1 MSFILQKFKKSKT
14 ITLGRGQ
21 DCDVVFKSNSVD
33 NLHCTIEELYE
44 DKYLIKD
51 NQSEHGVFINSKK
64 IVNTEVISKTDVIY
78 IGRYRFSIE
87 AGPENISNEIA
98 IRADNI
104 IVSSNKGFFKQKKET
119 YLNSTTLEIPKQSL
133 VAILGPSGC
142 GKSTL
147 LKALCGDSL
156 ANKGHVY
163 IFGLELEE
171 NIEYLKTQIGY
182 VPQDDI
188 VHGDLT
194 VIESLYFAAR
204 LRLPNLTRLDIDKKI
219 NDVLELLNILEIKFK
234 KVNKLSGGQRKRVC
248 IGVELLSEPQILFLD
263 EPTSPLDP
271 QTVSDFLEALKNL
284 TLKGTTV
291 VMVTHKPEELKNMD
305 KAIFM
310 AEGGQVVYYDNSD
323 SFLDYFNVTEPVQVY
338 PNLIGDS
345 SILWKKKYKTP
356 SCRSEI
362 IDSSKVKLDIAKTDY
377 FSQYFWLVKRYL
389 KIKTGDKKNFAWLI
403 GQAIIIAC
411 LICILYDSFS
421 ISVCFFIVI
430 SSLWFGTNNAVREI
444 ISEEKIFKRERMFN
458 QKIFPYL
465 LSKLTVLTLIS
476 IIQSFLFTSIL
487 YYRFNLNDS
496 LIPMNEPKLIFL
508 WIILLSIIA
517 SLLGLVLSAFVKST
531 EKAMTI
537 LPLTLLPQILFAG
550 IIVPI
555 KSIWIEL
562 LSYLSFSRWGTE
574 GAALIQKNVT
584 VPQYQIKPGSLHI
597 DPLTN
602 KNTKPEIV
610 KMEKDAIMD
619 ASNKISE
626 NFHDSYKTIFSELN
640 SNIILDI
647 VALIFIAS
655 MLFSILYFA
664 LKQKDPM
671 KLY

>member
-1 MSFILQKFKKSKT
+1 MSLIIQKLKLKSL
-14 ITLGRGQ
+14 ITLGRSV
-21 DCDVVFKSNSVD
+21 DCDIVFKSQSVSQF
-33 NLHCTIEELYE
+33 HATIEKIESN
-44 DKYLIKD
+44 KYIIKD
-51 NQSEHGVFINSKK
+51 TNSENGVFVNGKK
-64 IVNTEVISKTDVIY
+64 IHGPEIISKTDAVY

-87 AGPENISNEIA
+87 AGPENLSNETA
-98 IRADNI
+98 IRVDNI

-119 YLNSTTLEIPKQSL
+119 YLHSTTLEIQKQSL

-147 LKALCGDSL
+147 LKALCGDSK
-156 ANKGHVY
+156 ADKGNVY

-194 VIESLYFAAR
+194 VIESLYYAAR
-204 LRLPNLTRLDIDKKI
+204 LRLPNLTRLEIDKKI
-219 NDVLELLNILEIKFK
+219 NDVLTLLNIIEIKFK

-271 QTVSDFLEALKNL
+271 QTISDFLEALKNL
-284 TLKGTTV
+284 TLKGTTI
-291 VMVTHKPEELKNMD
+291 VMVTHKPEELQNMD

-323 SFLDYFNVTEPVQVY
+323 SFLDYFGVIEPVQVY

-345 SILWKKKYKTP
+345 SILWKKKYKTL
-356 SCRSEI
+356 SNHSEI
-362 IDSSKVKLDIAKTDY
+362 IDTSRIKLDIVKTDCL
-377 FSQYFWLVKRYL
+377 SQYFWLVKRYF
-389 KIKTGDKKNFAWLI
+389 KIKTSDKKNFIWLI
-403 GQAIIIAC
+403 GQAIIIPC
-411 LICILYDSFS
+411 LISILYDSFS

-430 SSLWFGTNNAVREI
+430 SSLWFGTNNSVREI

-458 QKIFPYL
+458 QKIYPYL
-465 LSKLTVLTLIS
+465 LSKLTVLTFIS
-476 IIQSFLFTSIL
+476 IIQSFLFTLIL
-487 YYRFNLNDS
+487 YYRFNLKDS
-496 LIPMNEPKLIFL
+496 LIPMNEPKLFFL

-574 GAALIQKNVT
+574 GAALIQKNVA
-584 VPQYQIKPGSLHI
+584 VPQYQIKPGSLYI

-610 KMEKDAIMD
+610 KMNKDAIMD

-626 NFHDSYKTIFSELN
+626 NFHDSYKMIFSESN
-640 SNIILDI
+640 SRIILDI
-647 VALIFIAS
+647 VALIFIGAI
-655 MLFSILYFA
+655 LFSILYFA
-664 LKQKDPM
+664 IKQKDTM

>member
-1 MSFILQKFKKSKT
+1 MSLIIQKLKLKSL
-14 ITLGRGQ
+14 ITLGRSV
-21 DCDVVFKSNSVD
+21 DCDIVFKSQSVSQF
-33 NLHCTIEELYE
+33 HATIEKIESN
-44 DKYLIKD
+44 KYIIKD
-51 NQSEHGVFINSKK
+51 TNSENGVFVNGKK
-64 IVNTEVISKTDVIY
+64 IHGPEFISKTDAVY

-87 AGPENISNEIA
+87 AGPENLSNETA
-98 IRADNI
+98 IRVDNI

-119 YLNSTTLEIPKQSL
+119 YLHSTTLEIQKQSL

-147 LKALCGDSL
+147 LKALCGDSK
-156 ANKGHVY
+156 ADKGNVY

-194 VIESLYFAAR
+194 VIESLYYAAR
-204 LRLPNLTRLDIDKKI
+204 LRLPNLTRLEIDKKI
-219 NDVLELLNILEIKFK
+219 NDVLTLLNIIEIKFK

-271 QTVSDFLEALKNL
+271 QTISDFLEALKNL
-284 TLKGTTV
+284 TLKGTTI
-291 VMVTHKPEELKNMD
+291 VMVTHKPEELQNMD

-323 SFLDYFNVTEPVQVY
+323 SFLDYFGVIEPVQVY

-345 SILWKKKYKTP
+345 SIIWKKKYKTL
-356 SCRSEI
+356 SNHSEI
-362 IDSSKVKLDIAKTDY
+362 IDTSRIKLDIVKTDNL
-377 FSQYFWLVKRYL
+377 SQYFWLVKRYF
-389 KIKTGDKKNFAWLI
+389 KIKTSDKKNFIWLI
-403 GQAIIIAC
+403 GQAIIIPC
-411 LICILYDSFS
+411 LISILYDSFS

-430 SSLWFGTNNAVREI
+430 SSLWFGTNNSVREI

-458 QKIFPYL
+458 QKIYPYL
-465 LSKLTVLTLIS
+465 LSKLTVLTFIS
-476 IIQSFLFTSIL
+476 IIQSFLFTLIL
-487 YYRFNLNDS
+487 YYRFNLKDS
-496 LIPMNEPKLIFL
+496 LIPMNEPKLFFL

-574 GAALIQKNVT
+574 GAALIQKNVA
-584 VPQYQIKPGSLHI
+584 VPQYQIKPGSLYI

-610 KMEKDAIMD
+610 KMNKDAIMD

-626 NFHDSYKTIFSELN
+626 NFHDSYKMIFSESN
-640 SNIILDI
+640 SKIILDI
-647 VALIFIAS
+647 VALIFIGAI
-655 MLFSILYFA
+655 LFSILYFA
-664 LKQKDPM
+664 IKQKDTM

>member
-1 MSFILQKFKKSKT
+1 MSLIIQKLKLKSL
-14 ITLGRGQ
+14 ITLGRSV
-21 DCDVVFKSNSVD
+21 DCDIVFKSQSVSQF
-33 NLHCTIEELYE
+33 HATIEKIESN
-44 DKYLIKD
+44 KYIIKD
-51 NQSEHGVFINSKK
+51 TNSENGVFVNGKK
-64 IVNTEVISKTDVIY
+64 IHGPEIISKTDAVY

-87 AGPENISNEIA
+87 AGPENLSNETA
-98 IRADNI
+98 IRVDNI

-119 YLNSTTLEIPKQSL
+119 YLHSTTLEIQKQSL

-147 LKALCGDSL
+147 LKALCGDSK
-156 ANKGHVY
+156 ADKGNVY

-194 VIESLYFAAR
+194 VIESLYYAAR
-204 LRLPNLTRLDIDKKI
+204 LRLPNLTRLKIDKKI
-219 NDVLELLNILEIKFK
+219 NDVLTLLNIIEIKFK

-271 QTVSDFLEALKNL
+271 QTISDFLEALKNL
-284 TLKGTTV
+284 TLKGTTI
-291 VMVTHKPEELKNMD
+291 VMVTHKPEELQNMD

-323 SFLDYFNVTEPVQVY
+323 SFLDYFGVIEPVQVY

-345 SILWKKKYKTP
+345 SIIWKKKYKTL
-356 SCRSEI
+356 SNHSEI
-362 IDSSKVKLDIAKTDY
+362 IDTSRIKLDIVKTDNL
-377 FSQYFWLVKRYL
+377 SQYFWLVERYF
-389 KIKTGDKKNFAWLI
+389 KIKTSDKKNFIWLI
-403 GQAIIIAC
+403 GQAIIIPC
-411 LICILYDSFS
+411 LISILYDSFS

-430 SSLWFGTNNAVREI
+430 SSLWFGTNNSVREI

-458 QKIFPYL
+458 QKIYTYL
-465 LSKLTVLTLIS
+465 LSKLTVLTFIS
-476 IIQSFLFTSIL
+476 IIQSFLFTLIL
-487 YYRFNLNDS
+487 YYRFNLKDS
-496 LIPMNEPKLIFL
+496 LIPMNEPKLFFL

-574 GAALIQKNVT
+574 GAALIQKNVA
-584 VPQYQIKPGSLHI
+584 VPQYQIKPGSLYI

-610 KMEKDAIMD
+610 KMNKDAIMD

-626 NFHDSYKTIFSELN
+626 NFHDSYKMIFSELN
-640 SNIILDI
+640 TRIILDI
-647 VALIFIAS
+647 VALIFIGAI
-655 MLFSILYFA
+655 LFSILYFA
-664 LKQKDPM
+664 VKQKDSM

>member
-1 MSFILQKFKKSKT
+1 MSLIIQKLKLKSL
-14 ITLGRGQ
+14 ITLGRSV
-21 DCDVVFKSNSVD
+21 DCDIVFKSQSVSQF
-33 NLHCTIEELYE
+33 HATIEKIESN
-44 DKYLIKD
+44 KYIIKD
-51 NQSEHGVFINSKK
+51 TNSENGVFVNGKK
-64 IVNTEVISKTDVIY
+64 IHGPEIISKTDAVY

-87 AGPENISNEIA
+87 AGPENLSNETA
-98 IRADNI
+98 IRVDNI

-119 YLNSTTLEIPKQSL
+119 YLHSTTLEIQKQSL

-147 LKALCGDSL
+147 LKALCGDSK
-156 ANKGHVY
+156 ADKGNVY

-194 VIESLYFAAR
+194 VIESLYYAAR
-204 LRLPNLTRLDIDKKI
+204 LRLPNLTRLEIDKKI
-219 NDVLELLNILEIKFK
+219 NDVLTLLNIIEIKFK

-271 QTVSDFLEALKNL
+271 QTISDFLEALKNL
-284 TLKGTTV
+284 TLKGTTI
-291 VMVTHKPEELKNMD
+291 VMVTHKPEELQNMD

-323 SFLDYFNVTEPVQVY
+323 SFLDYFGVIEPVQVY

-345 SILWKKKYKTP
+345 SIIWKKKYKTL
-356 SCRSEI
+356 SNHSEI
-362 IDSSKVKLDIAKTDY
+362 IDTSRIKLDIVKTDNL
-377 FSQYFWLVKRYL
+377 SQYFWLVKRYF
-389 KIKTGDKKNFAWLI
+389 KIKTSDKKNFIWLI
-403 GQAIIIAC
+403 GQAIIIPC
-411 LICILYDSFS
+411 LISILYDSFS

-430 SSLWFGTNNAVREI
+430 SSLWFGTNNSVREI

-458 QKIFPYL
+458 QKIYTYL
-465 LSKLTVLTLIS
+465 LSKLTVLTFIS
-476 IIQSFLFTSIL
+476 IIQSFLFTLIL
-487 YYRFNLNDS
+487 YYRFNLKDS
-496 LIPMNEPKLIFL
+496 LIPMNEPKLFFL

-574 GAALIQKNVT
+574 GAALIQKNVA
-584 VPQYQIKPGSLHI
+584 VPQYQIKPGSLYI

-610 KMEKDAIMD
+610 KMNKDAIMD

-626 NFHDSYKTIFSELN
+626 NFPDSYKMIFSELN
-640 SNIILDI
+640 TRIILDI
-647 VALIFIAS
+647 VALIFIGAI
-655 MLFSILYFA
+655 LFSILYFA
-664 LKQKDPM
+664 VKQKDSM

>member
-1 MSFILQKFKKSKT
+1 MSLIIQKLKLKSL
-14 ITLGRGQ
+14 ITLGRSV
-21 DCDVVFKSNSVD
+21 DCDIVFKSQSVSQF
-33 NLHCTIEELYE
+33 HATIEKIESN
-44 DKYLIKD
+44 KYIIKD
-51 NQSEHGVFINSKK
+51 TNSENGVFVNGKK
-64 IVNTEVISKTDVIY
+64 IHGPEIISKTDAVY

-87 AGPENISNEIA
+87 AGPENLSNETA
-98 IRADNI
+98 IRVDNI

-119 YLNSTTLEIPKQSL
+119 YLHSTTLEIQKQSL

-147 LKALCGDSL
+147 LKALCGDSK
-156 ANKGHVY
+156 ADKGNVY

-194 VIESLYFAAR
+194 VIESLYYAAR
-204 LRLPNLTRLDIDKKI
+204 LRLPNLTRLEIDKKI
-219 NDVLELLNILEIKFK
+219 NDVLTLLNIIEIKFK

-271 QTVSDFLEALKNL
+271 QTISDFLEALKNL
-284 TLKGTTV
+284 TLKGTTI
-291 VMVTHKPEELKNMD
+291 VMVTHKPEELQNMD

-323 SFLDYFNVTEPVQVY
+323 SFLDYFGVIEPVQVY

-345 SILWKKKYKTP
+345 SIIWKKKYKTL
-356 SCRSEI
+356 SNHSEI
-362 IDSSKVKLDIAKTDY
+362 IDTSRIKLDIVKTDNL
-377 FSQYFWLVKRYL
+377 SQYFWLVKRYF
-389 KIKTGDKKNFAWLI
+389 KIKTSDKKNFIWLI
-403 GQAIIIAC
+403 GQAIIIPC
-411 LICILYDSFS
+411 LISILYDSFS

-430 SSLWFGTNNAVREI
+430 SSLWFGTNNSVREI

-458 QKIFPYL
+458 QKIYTYL
-465 LSKLTVLTLIS
+465 LSKLTVLTFIS
-476 IIQSFLFTSIL
+476 IIQSFLFTLIL
-487 YYRFNLNDS
+487 YYRFNLKDS
-496 LIPMNEPKLIFL
+496 LIPMNEPKLFFL

-574 GAALIQKNVT
+574 GAALIQKNVA
-584 VPQYQIKPGSLHI
+584 VPQYQIKPGSLYI

-610 KMEKDAIMD
+610 KMNKDAIMD

-626 NFHDSYKTIFSELN
+626 NFHDSYKMIFSELN
-640 SNIILDI
+640 TRIILDI
-647 VALIFIAS
+647 VALIFIGAI
-655 MLFSILYFA
+655 LFSILYFA
-664 LKQKDPM
+664 VKQKDSM